1 MIIYITKLPIFPVE
15 VQAEKCAG
23 IGKIVNNGV
32 DKNKIKVIVHKSL
45 LQDNFLSINFVR
57 TRIDQ

>member
-1 MIIYITKLPIFPVE
+1 ME

-45 LQDNFLSINFVR
+45 LQDNLLSINFVR